1 MAIVNECVGLDIG
14 QTGLKAV
21 RFRRRLSGRETID
34 YFQHPLPFSRPE
46 DLEPARRVQSL
57 RGFLWRH
64 GLYATD
70 RLVTAIPCQDLFVR
84 TLSFPFNDAA
94 KLAQVVPFE
103 VENLV
108 PMPLEDLAVDSL
120 VLPPGLPLEGL
131 HRETKGSEVLVTAAP
146 RDKVAEHLRFLAQAD
161 IEPSAINVDAM
172 ALFSVTQYLQQEEGA
187 AVPQDLAIIDI
198 GASKTTLCLIEGGR
212 PVMLRTI
219 LWGGNYLTQA
229 LAVRH
234 ASSFAD
240 AERHKRT
247 LAVDQVN
254 GLLEPI
260 VKELR
265 ITLQA
270 YQGGERSRLTHAW
283 ICGGGSKMQEL
294 GGHLSRQV
302 GLYPVGP
309 RQGFGAD
316 TPRAFSIAFGLA
328 IHPKIVRP
336 RWRFKSSPLGLA
348 LDLKGVTDAAS
359 PDAATVKQNR
369 RLATIAGLVIA
380 VLALVDVSV
389 HYVLQGQRVTQLKT
403 ALHSQYEQVFGAGTG
418 AAPGEEVDQAKY
430 QISVIDKALGL
441 VDATDGKVLF
451 TLSTFVK
458 QLPPGTMIKIR
469 ELTVDGAV
477 ILMEGETSSFDAV
490 ERIKQTLAASPR
502 LTEVSVTETRVGAAP
517 NQVVFRMTITVKKS

>member
-1 MAIVNECVGLDIG
+1 MSIVNECVGLDIG

-21 RFRRRLSGRETID
+21 RFRRRLSGRETVD

-46 DLEPARRVQSL
+46 DLDPARRVQSL
-57 RGFLWRH
+57 RGFIWRH

-120 VLPPGLPLEGL
+120 VLPPGQQPEGL
-131 HRETKGSEVLVTAAP
+131 PRDTKGSEVLVTAAP

-172 ALFSVTQYLQQEEGA
+172 ALFSVTQYLQEEGA

-198 GASKTTLCLIEGGR
+198 GA
-212 PVMLRTI
+212 TI
-219 LWGGNYLTQA
+219 LWGGNQLTQA
-229 LAVRH
+229 LALRH
-234 ASSFAD
+234 TYSFAD
-240 AERHKRT
+240 AERYKRT
-247 LAVDQVN
+247 IGADQVN

-270 YQGGERSRLTHAW
+270 YQGSERSRLTHCW
-283 ICGGGSKMQEL
+283 ISGGGSKMQEI
-294 GGHLSRQV
+294 GGHLSRQL
-302 GLYPVGP
+302 GLYAVGP
-309 RQGFGAD
+309 RQGFGTD

-328 IHPKIVRP
+328 IHPKMVRP

-348 LDLKGVTDAAS
+348 LDLKSVTDAAS
-359 PDAATVKQNR
+359 PDAATMKQNR

-389 HYVLQGQRVTQLKT
+389 HYVLYDQRVARLKT
-403 ALHSQYEQVFGAGTG
+403 ALLSQYEQVFGTGTG

-430 QISVIDKALGL
+430 RIGVIDKALGL

-458 QLPPGTMIKIR
+458 QLPPGTLIKVR

-490 ERIKQTLAASPR
+490 ERIKQTFASSPR
-502 LTEVSVTETRVGAAP
+502 LTDVSVTETRVGAAP
-517 NQVVFRMTITVKKS
+517 NQVVFRMTVTVQKP